1 MSRALSLLPPP
12 HSSSLVLCLYCLQ
25 KLVMICLA
33 FAGIRADA
41 SLLFGEGFLAEAQSK
56 KVLLSDPNAV
66 RSGVAGE
73 NLQGK
78 LSTVTD
84 CLCNHLKVVEN
95 CFELTRV

>member
-1 MSRALSLLPPP
+1 MPLLLAKACNDLLSFGWNTRGR
-12 HSSSLVLCLYCLQ
+12 
-25 KLVMICLA
+25 
-33 FAGIRADA
+33 FASFWRGVSCR
-41 SLLFGEGFLAEAQSK
+41 GK

-66 RSGVAGE
+66 SSGVAGE

>member
-1 MSRALSLLPPP
+1 MLL
-12 HSSSLVLCLYCLQ
+12 L
-25 KLVMICLA
+25 LA
-33 FAGIRADA
+33 KSCND
-41 SLLFGEGFLAEAQSK
+41 
-56 KVLLSDPNAV
+56 LLSFRWNTRGRLVSFWRGVSCGGTEQKSSAVGPNAV

-73 NLQGK
+73 NLQGN

>member
-1 MSRALSLLPPP
+1 M
-12 HSSSLVLCLYCLQ
+12 LCL
-25 KLVMICLA
+25 V
-33 FAGIRADA
+33 FAEIRAGA
-41 SLLFGEGFLAEAQSK
+41 SLLSGEEVSYRGTGQ
-56 KVLLSDPNAV
+56 KVLLVDPNAAE
-66 RSGVAGE
+66 SGVAGE